1 MEKNKE
7 TKTLS
12 PKLDVVFQALFG
24 EIGNERITKGFLETI
39 LKRKIESID
48 LSKNPIL
55 RREFKDDKLG
65 VLDILAELDGKEKCN
80 IEMQLID
87 QSNIIERILYYWS
100 RLYTRQ
106 IKTGEDYSLLEKTI
120 VILITDFEVKNLKEM
135 DYHSVWKIMD
145 NKTGGKILTDK
156 LEIDIIEL
164 PKIKGREK
172 DKDKLLDWLY
182 FLENPKSERVTE
194 KMGENKEIKEATE
207 KLDSLSED
215 ERMQRIADLRLKAIM
230 DEKAIYAK
238 GLEDGEK
245 KREEELKE
253 RIEELRQKAIM
264 DEKAIYAKGLED
276 GKRKREEELQEKIA
290 EMEERI
296 ETIAK
301 KMLEQKIDKKIT
313 KGFLETILK
322 RKIESIDLS
331 KNPILRRE
339 FKDDKLG
346 VLDIL
351 AELDGKEKCNIEMQ
365 LIDQSNIIERILYY
379 WSRLYTRQIKT
390 GEDYSL
396 LEKTIVILITDF
408 EVKNLKEMDYHSV
421 WKIMDNK
428 TGGKILTDKLEIDI
442 IELPKIKGREKDKDK
457 LLDWLYFLENPKSER
472 VTEKMGENKEIKEAT
487 EKLDSLS
494 EDERMQRIAD
504 LRLKAI
510 MDEKAIYAKGLEK
523 GKLEV
528 AKKMLELKISK
539 ETIAKATG
547 LTMQEIENIS
557 I

>member
-106 IKTGEDYSLLEKTI
+106 IKIGEDYSLLKKTI

-172 DKDKLLDWLY
+172 EKDKLLDWLY

-238 GLEDGEK
+238 GLEDGE
-245 KREEELKE
+245 
-253 RIEELRQKAIM
+253 
-264 DEKAIYAKGLED
+264 
-276 GKRKREEELQEKIA
+276 RKREEELQEKIA

-296 ETIAK
+296 E
-301 KMLEQKIDKKIT
+301 
-313 KGFLETILK
+313 
-322 RKIESIDLS
+322 
-331 KNPILRRE
+331 PI
-339 FKDDKLG
+339 
-346 VLDIL
+346 
-351 AELDGKEKCNIEMQ
+351 
-365 LIDQSNIIERILYY
+365 
-379 WSRLYTRQIKT
+379 
-390 GEDYSL
+390 
-396 LEKTIVILITDF
+396 
-408 EVKNLKEMDYHSV
+408 
-421 WKIMDNK
+421 
-428 TGGKILTDKLEIDI
+428 
-442 IELPKIKGREKDKDK
+442 
-457 LLDWLYFLENPKSER
+457 
-472 VTEKMGENKEIKEAT
+472 
-487 EKLDSLS
+487 
-494 EDERMQRIAD
+494 
-504 LRLKAI
+504 
-510 MDEKAIYAKGLEK
+510 
-523 GKLEV
+523 